1 MAFKKDWVSGNK
13 GEWSELYAFYYLMG
27 DPRLFAADE
36 KLDRTGDFLP
46 ILSAFR
52 SDSMGVEHEYII
64 SDDRVTIS
72 VEEGELLLDSFSAN
86 EFSTMASTLLKR
98 LENYKA
104 IEYEDGKKH
113 FPPIHELDDFMSKS
127 HTDRLKAKSTEKKD
141 IQFKVDDTRNAR
153 KPIVG
158 FSIKSYLGQNPT
170 LFNVGKN
177 TNFRFRVTDCT
188 DEIRTEVN
196 SKKGLKKKI
205 ACLFEKGCDLSFDR
219 MMSDRFRMN
228 LELIDSNMDSLI
240 AEVIRRMWKDGNEK
254 ISDIVESISKDDP
267 LKKKNRH
274 FYEYK
279 MKQFLSSVALGML
292 PETEWDGKDQANGGY
307 IIVKR
312 DGDVVCYFLYNRNEF
327 NDYLFNC
334 TKIEKPDTERH
345 DYGNILKDE
354 NGFYID
360 LDPQIRFLLPTS
372 QSDNAVGIRQSTLDC
387 YKEER

>member
-1 MAFKKDWVSGNK
+1 MPFKKDWVAGNK

-36 KLDRTGDFLP
+36 KLDRLDDYLP

-52 SDSMGVEHEYII
+52 SDSGDMEHEYVV
-64 SDDRVTIS
+64 SDDRQTIS
-72 VEEGELLLDSFSAN
+72 IKAGEEVLDTIPTSEFGDSAKILL
-86 EFSTMASTLLKR
+86 EK

-104 IEYEDGKKH
+104 ILYEDGKKH
-113 FPPIHELDDFMSKS
+113 FPPIEELNEFMKKTHS
-127 HTDRLKAKSTEKKD
+127 DRLKAKSTEKKD
-141 IQFKVDDTRNAR
+141 IQFRVDDTRNAR

-158 FSIKSYLGQNPT
+158 FSIKSFVGQNPT

-177 TNFRFRVTDCT
+177 TNFRFRVSGCT
-188 DEIRTEVN
+188 DEIQEEIN
-196 SKKGLKKKI
+196 KKSRLKQKMK
-205 ACLFEKGCDLSFDR
+205 CLFDNGCDLSFDK
-219 MMSDRFRMN
+219 MASDRFRMN

-240 AEVIRRMWKDGNEK
+240 AEVIHRMWKDGTER
-254 ISDIVESISKDDP
+254 ISDIISAITKDDP
-267 LKKKNRH
+267 LGKKNKN

-292 PETEWDGKDQANGGY
+292 PEKEWDGRDQANGGY
-307 IIVKR
+307 IIVKK

-345 DYGNILKDE
+345 DYGNIMKE
-354 NGFYID
+354 EKEFFIN
-360 LDPQIRFLLPTS
+360 LDPQIRFILPNS
-372 QSDNAVGIRQSTLDC
+372 DSCDVAAKAQSSLDSFS
-387 YKEER
+387 EE